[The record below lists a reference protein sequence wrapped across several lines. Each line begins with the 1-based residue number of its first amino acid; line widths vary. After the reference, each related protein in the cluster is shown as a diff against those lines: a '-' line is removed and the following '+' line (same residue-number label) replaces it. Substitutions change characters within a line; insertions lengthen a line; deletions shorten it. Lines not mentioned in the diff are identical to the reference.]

1 MMKIVLVRRFKR
13 SDAILSVQMLF
24 CAFRCYSK
32 RSDVMSFLLM
42 CVNLVC
48 VAYFFF
54 IKPTQA
60 APMTR
65 LTAATIIM
73 LY

>member
-1 MMKIVLVRRFKR
+1 
-13 SDAILSVQMLF
+13 MLF
-24 CAFRCYSK
+24 QPFRCYSK
-32 RSDVMSFLLM
+32 RSDAMSFLLM
-42 CVNLVC
+42 CVDLVC

-60 APMTR
+60 APMAR

>member
-1 MMKIVLVRRFKR
+1 
-13 SDAILSVQMLF
+13 MLF
-24 CAFRCYSK
+24 QPFRCYSK

-42 CVNLVC
+42 FVNLVC

-60 APMTR
+60 APMAR

>member
-1 MMKIVLVRRFKR
+1 
-13 SDAILSVQMLF
+13 MLF